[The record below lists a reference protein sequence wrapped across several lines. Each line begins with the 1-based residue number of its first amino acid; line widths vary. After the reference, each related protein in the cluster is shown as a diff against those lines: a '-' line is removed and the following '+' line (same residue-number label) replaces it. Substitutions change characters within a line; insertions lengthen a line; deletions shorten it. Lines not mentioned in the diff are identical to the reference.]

1 MEGTFQ
7 GQEAPAYTLHSLLD
21 EAEMNEAVKS
31 VVRSCGTWRTSGVGS
46 IKGKVGSARL
56 TKTRGAVSL
65 PREQLQE
72 KGWSRRGRER
82 CARLLQMDLIAQAWS
97 NIAQCNCI
105 RNSWAFKAPL
115 QRPGQQTDL

>member
-31 VVRSCGTWRTSGVGS
+31 VDFWSGQHQRER
-46 IKGKVGSARL
+46 AMAFQ